1 MSLFSS
7 CTHRELTRIE
17 SLTTL
22 VDVPAGEVLTEQGAP
37 GEEFFVV
44 VEGTATASRNGLTL
58 ATLGPGS
65 FFGELALLDGGN
77 RTATVV
83 ADSDMGLLVLSRRE
97 FKSLQ
102 LTVPSVAFKLLTEMG
117 ARLRSTDGLLDKL
130 VDPRHKGTPEL
141 AAVLVHLGHPDFV
154 DTSAVVCALPI
165 RRT

>member
-1 MSLFSS
+1 M
-7 CTHRELTRIE
+7 
-17 SLTTL
+17 
-22 VDVPAGEVLTEQGAP
+22 
-37 GEEFFVV
+37 
-44 VEGTATASRNGLTL
+44 EGTATASRNGLTL

-77 RTATVV
+77 RTATIV

-141 AAVLVHLGHPDFV
+141 AGFWSL
-154 DTSAVVCALPI
+154 
-165 RRT
+165 

>member
-1 MSLFSS
+1 MVAFRVDKTQRLALLRAVNLFSS

-22 VDVPAGEVLTEQGAP
+22 IDVPAGTVLTEQGAP

-44 VEGTATASRNGLTL
+44 VEGTATVSRNGRTL
-58 ATLGPGS
+58 ATLEPGS
-65 FFGELALLDGGN
+65 FFGEMALLDGGD

-83 ADSDMGLLVLSRRE
+83 ADTDMGLLVLSRRE

-117 ARLRSTDGLLDKL
+117 ARLRSTDGLLDHL
-130 VDPRHKGTPEL
+130 VDPRQKTTPEL
-141 AAVLVHLGHPDFV
+141 AAFW
-154 DTSAVVCALPI
+154 SI
-165 RRT
+165 